1 MPRQKSKSDT
11 TNEPILPELKI
22 LYIRMNSGEEII
34 SIVEK
39 PGSQLKLLMD
49 DAKKDK
55 DVKRRKAVMK
65 ALTEEKRELDSMPS
79 DMLEL
84 HYPFRVSYVP
94 TQKGVPAL
102 VLVPWISTTVTANQV
117 FRISM
122 DNVLTMV
129 RPDFELA
136 SYYNSMVQRM
146 ILSLALRRTNES
158 GIGFDPESEIGK
170 KLKEL
175 KETMQH
181 EKEEAEDDDIAEI
194 LAKSRR
200 KPASTE
206 DTDQQNTTP
215 DTSALKK
222 KETVH

>member
-1 MPRQKSKSDT
+1 MPRQQKNKIDA
-11 TNEPILPELKI
+11 EPILPELKI
-22 LYIRMNSGEEII
+22 LYIRMNSGEEIV

-39 PGSQLKLLMD
+39 PGSQLKLLID

-55 DVKRRKAVMK
+55 DIKRRKTVMK
-65 ALTEEKRELDSMPS
+65 ALLEEKKELDSMPA

-84 HYPFRVSYVP
+84 HYPFRVSYIP

-102 VLVPWISTTVTANQV
+102 VLVPWISTTVTNNQV

-122 DNVLTMV
+122 DNVMTLV

-146 ILSLALRRTNES
+146 ILSIALRRTQET
-158 GIGFDPESEIGK
+158 GIGHDPESEIGK

-175 KETMQH
+175 KDTIQQ
-181 EKEEAEDDDIAEI
+181 EKEEAEDEDMAEI
-194 LAKSRR
+194 LAKSRN
-200 KPASTE
+200 KPSSTE
-206 DTDQQNTTP
+206 DTNQQNSNSSEAVT
-215 DTSALKK
+215 KK
-222 KETVH
+222 KITVH